1 MSDAA
6 PEAKHGL
13 KLRHRIS
20 VRLYLGIGG
29 AVALTLLASLV
40 GWIALNRVGSAQ
52 NQVSERSIPEVV
64 SAFRLAQVARSL
76 VAAAPRLTGTVSRE
90 DLIRVSEE
98 ISQDRIAFENELE
111 AIGERG
117 GDEVTLEGLRSRTD
131 AIILNL
137 EEIEDSVSRRL
148 ELVDQRNTLR
158 EEFAEVQD
166 QLDRILSHAIDDQL
180 FYMSTGFRELDKPPE
195 TRGEH
200 FSESELLRFRYLSEL
215 LEGATLSTQLLESAF
230 TVSEIG
236 LIEPLVERFEATQ
249 ISIERGLAGLGD
261 TGYSAELQ
269 ERFRQLFEMGSGK
282 DAGFNIRF
290 QELGLGIDQRG
301 LLASNREFAAALGA
315 QVEDMV
321 DTAYAAT
328 LSATNATSSAIG
340 TGRNLLIGINF
351 LSILGATLI
360 GVLVIGGLLQRLG
373 VLSGR
378 MLRMADGDLKEAVE
392 IKGRDEVAGMAS
404 ALEVF
409 RQHALEVQRLNL
421 VEKLAEELRD
431 KNDELEKVLEDLRK
445 AQDQIVMGQKLA
457 ELGELTAGVAHE
469 IRNPLNF
476 VKNFSEVS
484 GELIDELFEELEG
497 VLGEEGEKL
506 DKEARD
512 LVLDIRSDIEDN
524 LKRIQ
529 EHGARA
535 DRIVNDMLLMS
546 RGEAHWQVTD
556 LNLLI
561 EEHARLAYHSLR
573 AADPDFNVDLKV
585 EVDPKVGERNVIPQD
600 LGRVFL
606 NMVTNACH
614 ANEEK
619 RHNLEKSTEKSSD
632 ERYMPQ
638 LLVTTK
644 VNAQEE
650 VEVRIRDN
658 GCGIPPDVIEKMF
671 NPFFTTKPP
680 NQGTGLGLAISSDIV
695 RQHGGSISVESELGE
710 YTEMLV
716 KLPKASEAVPEDST
730 GSHTEPNPS

>member
-1 MSDAA
+1 MK
-6 PEAKHGL
+6 EATQRSNHGL

-29 AVALTLLASLV
+29 AVALTLLASVV

-52 NQVSERSIPEVV
+52 IQVSERSIPEVV

-76 VAAAPRLTGTVSRE
+76 VAAAPRLTGAESRE
-90 DLIRVSEE
+90 DLVHISKE
-98 ISQDRIAFENELE
+98 ITQDRTVFEKELE
-111 AIGERG
+111 DIGTRG
-117 GDEVTLEGLRSRTD
+117 GDELMLGGLRSRITSMM
-131 AIILNL
+131 LNL
-137 EEIEDSVSRRL
+137 DEIEDSVSRRL
-148 ELVDQRNTLR
+148 ELVDQRNMLR

-166 QLDRILSHAIDDQL
+166 ELDRILAHAIDDQL
-180 FYMSTGFRELDKPPE
+180 FYMSTGFRELDQTPDPRSK
-195 TRGEH
+195 H

-215 LEGATLSTQLLESAF
+215 IEGATLSTQLLESAF

-249 ISIERGLAGLGD
+249 ISIERGLVGLGD

-269 ERFRQLFEMGSGK
+269 ERFRQLFEMGSGE
-282 DAGFNIRF
+282 DAGFSLRF
-290 QELGLGIDQRG
+290 QELGLAIDQRE
-301 LLASNREFAAALGA
+301 LLASNGEFAAALGA

-351 LSILGATLI
+351 LSILGAALI

-378 MLRMADGDLKEAVE
+378 MLRMAGGELKEAVE
-392 IKGRDEVAGMAS
+392 IKGRDEVAEMAS

-421 VEKLAEELRD
+421 VEKLAEELRE
-431 KNDELEKVLEDLRK
+431 KNDELEKVLDDLRK

-484 GELIDELFEELEG
+484 GELIDELFEELEA
-497 VLGEEGEKL
+497 VLGEEGGKL
-506 DKEARD
+506 DQETRE
-512 LVLDIRSDIEDN
+512 LVIEIRSDIEEN

-529 EHGARA
+529 QHGARA

-546 RGEAHWQVTD
+546 RGEAHWQATD

-573 AADPDFNVDLKV
+573 ATDPNFNVDLKI
-585 EVDPKVGERNVIPQD
+585 ELDPQVGERSVIPQD

-606 NMVTNACH
+606 NMVSNACH
-614 ANEEK
+614 ATEEK
-619 RHNLEKSTEKSSD
+619 RRDLEQSRKPQD

-638 LLVTTK
+638 LVVSTK
-644 VNAQEE
+644 LNELEE

-658 GCGIPPDVIEKMF
+658 GCGIPAEVIEKMF

-695 RQHGGSISVESELGE
+695 REHGGSISVESEPGE

-716 KLPKASEAVPEDST
+716 KLPKMEESASENAADSPAS
-730 GSHTEPNPS
+730 G